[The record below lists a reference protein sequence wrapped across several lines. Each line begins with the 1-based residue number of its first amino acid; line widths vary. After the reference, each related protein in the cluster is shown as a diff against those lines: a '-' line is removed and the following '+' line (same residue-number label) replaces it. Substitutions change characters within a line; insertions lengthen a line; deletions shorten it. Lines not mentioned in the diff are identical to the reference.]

1 MREKRRDQK
10 DMGRAGRAEGK
21 VGRGERKSQKSNL
34 DFRESTVAQ
43 EGKCG
48 AHFTHAELRLTEMFF
63 HTLLTSSLSG
73 LDS

>member
-1 MREKRRDQK
+1 MREKRRDRK
-10 DMGRAGRAEGK
+10 DTGRAGRAEGK
-21 VGRGERKSQKSNL
+21 VGRGERKSQRSNS

-48 AHFTHAELRLTEMFF
+48 AHFIHAELWLTEMFF
-63 HTLLTSSLSG
+63 YTLLATSLSG